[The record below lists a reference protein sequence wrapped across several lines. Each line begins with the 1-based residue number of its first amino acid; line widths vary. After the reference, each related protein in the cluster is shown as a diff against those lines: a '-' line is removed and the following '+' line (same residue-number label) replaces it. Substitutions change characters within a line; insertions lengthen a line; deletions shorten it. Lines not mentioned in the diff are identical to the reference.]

1 MMSSKIQTKSIT
13 KVDLSVKTQT
23 IATIVAIVSAIA
35 LPQIVHLL
43 GKATGM
49 GTAFGEL
56 LLPMHLPI
64 LLVGLLAGPFAG
76 AISGLLGPACSFAL
90 SGMPGA
96 AVLPFMMIELCVY
109 GLVSGL
115 LRKSNMATVGK
126 VFVAQVAGRVCRAVA
141 VAIAFYV
148 LGSTDIMVASVWT
161 GTVNG
166 VTGIAVQLILLP
178 VIVMIVERMSAHE

>member
-1 MMSSKIQTKSIT
+1 MTSKNQSIT
-13 KVDLSVKTQT
+13 KVNWSVKAQSV
-23 IATIVAIVSAIA
+23 ATIVAIVSAVA
-35 LPQIVHLL
+35 LPQIVHLI

-76 AISGLLGPACSFAL
+76 ALAGLLGPMCSFAL

-96 AVLPFMMIELCVY
+96 AVLPFMMIELCSY
-109 GLVSGL
+109 GLVAGL
-115 LRKSNMATVGK
+115 LRKYNVPTILK
-126 VFVAQVAGRVCRAVA
+126 IFVAQLAGRVCRAVA
-141 VAIAFYV
+141 LLVAFYL
-148 LGSTDIMVASVWT
+148 LGTTEIPVISVWN

-166 VTGIAVQLILLP
+166 VTGIAIQLILLP
-178 VIVMIVERMSAHE
+178 LIVMAVEKMSTHE

>member
-1 MMSSKIQTKSIT
+1 MTSRNHSIT
-13 KVDLSVKTQT
+13 KANLSVKMQT
-23 IATIVAIVSAIA
+23 VAAIVAIVSAVA
-35 LPQIVHLL
+35 LPQLVHLI

-76 AISGLLGPACSFAL
+76 AIAGLLGPVCSFAL

-96 AVLPFMMIELCVY
+96 AVLPFMMIELCSY
-109 GLVSGL
+109 GLFAGL
-115 LRKSNMATVGK
+115 LRKSNVPTILK
-126 VFVAQVAGRVCRAVA
+126 VFVAQVAGRVCRAIALA
-141 VAIAFYV
+141 VAFYV
-148 LGSTDIMVASVWT
+148 LGTTEIAVVSVWT

-178 VIVMIVERMSAHE
+178 LIVRIVEKMSVHE